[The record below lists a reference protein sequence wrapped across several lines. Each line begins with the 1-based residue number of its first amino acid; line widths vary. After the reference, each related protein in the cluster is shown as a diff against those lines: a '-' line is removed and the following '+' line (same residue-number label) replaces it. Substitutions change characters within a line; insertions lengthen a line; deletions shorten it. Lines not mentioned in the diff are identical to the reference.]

1 METLYYSRMKSAIGP
16 LWVAVS
22 NKGVLLIDWGHRKF
36 PPAGFAKGA
45 QWVVSE
51 DKTAEV
57 RKQLTEYFEG
67 KRTEFTVTL
76 DLRTGTE
83 FQRRCWE
90 ILSKIPYGEL
100 RTYQEVAVAA
110 GRPTAFRAVGQANHA
125 NPIPIII
132 PCHRVINTDG
142 HLGGYGG
149 GLDIKEQL
157 LALEEALPGSGQ
169 LFAKAAKSGS

>member
-1 METLYYSRMKSAIGP
+1 METLYYSRMKAPIGP

-22 NKGVLLIDWGHRKF
+22 KKGVVMIDWGYRDF
-36 PPAGFAKGA
+36 PPPHYFKDV

-51 DKTAEV
+51 EKTAV
-57 RKQLTEYFEG
+57 LRKELTEYFAGE
-67 KRTEFTVTL
+67 RTEFDVTI

-90 ILSKIPYGEL
+90 ILSRIPYGEL

-125 NPIPIII
+125 NPIPIVI
-132 PCHRVINTDG
+132 PCHRVINSDG

-149 GLDIKEQL
+149 GLDLKEQL
-157 LALEEALPGSGQ
+157 LALEEALPGTGS
-169 LFAKAAKSGS
+169 LFAKSAKSGE

>member
-22 NKGVLLIDWGHRKF
+22 SKGVLLIDWGSRAF
-36 PPAGFAKGA
+36 PPKNFEKNV

-51 DKTAEV
+51 EKTAEL
-57 RKQLTEYFEG
+57 RKQLAEYFDG
-67 KRTEFTVTL
+67 KRTEFSLPL

-83 FQRRCWE
+83 FQRTCWE
-90 ILSKIPYGEL
+90 ILCKIPYGEL

-142 HLGGYGG
+142 QLGGYGG
-149 GLDIKEQL
+149 GLDLKEQL
-157 LALEEALPGSGQ
+157 LALEEALPTTAP
-169 LFAKAAKSGS
+169 LFSKAAKNGR